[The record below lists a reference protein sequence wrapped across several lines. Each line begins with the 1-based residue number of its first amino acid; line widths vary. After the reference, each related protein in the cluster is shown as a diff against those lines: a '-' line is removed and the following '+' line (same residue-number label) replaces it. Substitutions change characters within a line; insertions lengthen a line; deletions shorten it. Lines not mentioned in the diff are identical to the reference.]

1 MVKRFG
7 EQKTEI
13 APPMKIESLD
23 IIFHL
28 INLKANI
35 LSSSTSTKT
44 QMSCGRSFVYY
55 KDKAHK
61 GKS

>member
-1 MVKRFG
+1 
-7 EQKTEI
+7 
-13 APPMKIESLD
+13 MKIESLD
-23 IIFHL
+23 IIYHL
-28 INLKANI
+28 INLKVNI

-44 QMSCGRSFVYY
+44 QMSCGLSFVYY